1 MITKRHL
8 DNELNLLIQRQN
20 LMMDLLTSSLC
31 SNKQREKIV
40 ESWNE
45 LWFINM
51 EDIHGK
57 RS

>member
-31 SNKQREKIV
+31 SNKQREKIA
-40 ESWNE
+40 ETWNE

-51 EDIHGK
+51 EGK
-57 RS
+57 

>member
-1 MITKRHL
+1 MITKRQL
-8 DNELNLLIQRQN
+8 DNKLNLLIQRQN
-20 LMMDLLTSSLC
+20 VMMDLLTSSLC

-40 ESWNE
+40 EKWNE

>member
-1 MITKRHL
+1 MITKRKLNNKL
-8 DNELNLLIQRQN
+8 DLIISRQC

-40 ESWNE
+40 ENWNE